1 MATANSTMFQASDL
15 NQHNERVQR
24 RYRLLFGLMTLL
36 LITPVLLILGTLVAK
51 GGGAISWEF
60 LFSAPTNG
68 MRTGGVFPALLGTI
82 WLVTVALLLS
92 VPIGIF
98 AAIYLSEYAGDN
110 WFTRAINL
118 AIINLAGV
126 PSIVHALFGLGA
138 FVLFFKFGTSI
149 LAASLTLAVMT
160 MPVVI
165 VATRESLQAVPQ
177 AFREACWNMG
187 ATRWQTI
194 RRVVLPELAHRHP
207 DRCHSRSIAHGRRDG
222 ADHVHRRRLL
232 HALPA
237 AKRLRPDDGPV
248 PAPLR
253 HGNAG
258 TGNRRR
264 GPLCRRAGADRSRAD
279 DEQRL
284 DCLPDVV
291 EGEKEMVDVAA
302 PAPATDASQQAVAAV
317 PNKLEVRD
325 LTIRYG
331 SAVALR
337 DVSLSIREHEI
348 FGIIGPANA
357 GKTSF
362 LKAVNRMDEF
372 TTGMRVDGE
381 IRFNGRDTRRL
392 SNVYALRSR
401 IGVVFPLPV
410 GLPMTVYDNVALSPR
425 LRGIKEK
432 AELDVIV
439 QRCLTRAALWD
450 EVKDRL
456 NALGSLL
463 SGGQQQRLTIAR
475 ALSQEPD
482 LLMLDEFSI
491 AVDPVTTMRIED
503 VLKELR
509 QEVTIIL
516 VTNLVQQ
523 ARRLADRTAFFLGG
537 ECVEI
542 GVTEDLF
549 TGEVKDQRTRDYV
562 EGRFG

>member
-1 MATANSTMFQASDL
+1 
-15 NQHNERVQR
+15 
-24 RYRLLFGLMTLL
+24 
-36 LITPVLLILGTLVAK
+36 
-51 GGGAISWEF
+51 
-60 LFSAPTNG
+60 
-68 MRTGGVFPALLGTI
+68 
-82 WLVTVALLLS
+82 
-92 VPIGIF
+92 
-98 AAIYLSEYAGDN
+98 
-110 WFTRAINL
+110 
-118 AIINLAGV
+118 
-126 PSIVHALFGLGA
+126 
-138 FVLFFKFGTSI
+138 
-149 LAASLTLAVMT
+149 
-160 MPVVI
+160 
-165 VATRESLQAVPQ
+165 
-177 AFREACWNMG
+177 
-187 ATRWQTI
+187 
-194 RRVVLPELAHRHP
+194 
-207 DRCHSRSIAHGRRDG
+207 
-222 ADHVHRRRLL
+222 
-232 HALPA
+232 
-237 AKRLRPDDGPV
+237 
-248 PAPLR
+248 
-253 HGNAG
+253 
-258 TGNRRR
+258 
-264 GPLCRRAGADRSRAD
+264 
-279 DEQRL
+279 
-284 DCLPDVV
+284 
-291 EGEKEMVDVAA
+291 
-302 PAPATDASQQAVAAV
+302 
-317 PNKLEVRD
+317 
-325 LTIRYG
+325 
-331 SAVALR
+331 
-337 DVSLSIREHEI
+337 EI

-362 LKAVNRMDEF
+362 LKAINRMDVF
-372 TTGMRVDGE
+372 TPGMRVSGD
-381 IRFNGRDTRRL
+381 IDFNGRDTRRL
-392 SNVYALRSR
+392 NNVYALRSR

-425 LRGIKEK
+425 LRGIKSK

-523 ARRLADRTAFFLGG
+523 ARRLADRTAFFLDS